1 MSYDLE
7 LYFEPAIRRSRIL
20 EYFAARKH
28 FKVENDKV
36 VYGHEDTGVYF
47 FMRLRSGRNILLQIT
62 VAAVEFEI
70 NYGRPSYFG
79 IEAEKEMAAFVA
91 AFQPRLHDP
100 QMRGMGDGPYSRD
113 GFLNGWN
120 FGNVFAVYS
129 ALARDPDW
137 TFTSLPAD
145 ELRADWKWNY
155 HSDERHWRRPSSFVP
170 IIMYFRIEGRLS
182 RVAVWPTGSPILL
195 PRVDYVLI
203 GRVISGEKRYG
214 LASWSEVLNVIQRA
228 SLDTAKDPLD
238 IAYLTIPPPIANWV
252 ANIPLIDVEAL
263 ERVRPDQILDEEL
276 IAAARDFKRD
286 HVAKSDGA

>member
-1 MSYDLE
+1 MSYDPDLF
-7 LYFEPAIRRSRIL
+7 FEPAIRRSRIL

-47 FMRLRSGRNILLQIT
+47 FMRLRSGRNILLQST
-62 VAAVEFEI
+62 VVAVEFEI

-91 AFQPRLHDP
+91 AFRPRLHDP

-129 ALARDPDW
+129 ALSRDPDW
-137 TFTSLPAD
+137 SFTSLPAD
-145 ELRADWKWNY
+145 RLRADWEWNY
-155 HSDERHWRRPSSFVP
+155 HSDERHWRRPSLFVP
-170 IIMYFRIEGRLS
+170 IIMYLRIEGHLS
-182 RVAVWPTGSPILL
+182 RVAIWPTGSPISL
-195 PRVDYVLI
+195 PKVDHVLI
-203 GRVISGEKRYG
+203 GRVVSGEKRFG
-214 LASWSEVLNVIQRA
+214 LARWSEVLDVVRRA
-228 SLDTAKDPLD
+228 GLDTAKDPLD

-252 ANIPLIDVEAL
+252 ANISLIDVEAL
-263 ERVRPDQILDEEL
+263 ERMRPDQILDEEL

-286 HVAKSDGA
+286 HVATSDGA